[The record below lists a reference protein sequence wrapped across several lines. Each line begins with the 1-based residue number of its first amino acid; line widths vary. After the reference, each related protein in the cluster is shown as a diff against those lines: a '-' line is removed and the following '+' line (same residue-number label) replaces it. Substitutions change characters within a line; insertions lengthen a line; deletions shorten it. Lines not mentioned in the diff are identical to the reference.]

1 MIKIAP
7 SILSAD
13 FACLGEEIK
22 KVELAGADWLHIDVM
37 DGHFVPNLTFGAPVV
52 SKIRPVSELFFDC
65 HLMVENPSSLVDDFV
80 QAGADMLTVHIET
93 EKHIH
98 RLIHNIKGQKSSKG
112 KYVQAGISL
121 NPATPL
127 VLLEELIKDVD
138 MVLLMSVNPGFANQS
153 FIPATIEKIARL
165 KEMIAKTNSK
175 AKIQVDGGIN
185 KDTAPQVIKA
195 GAQILVAGS
204 AIYGATDIK
213 AAIKDLRG

>member
-98 RLIHNIKGQKSSKG
+98 RLIHNIKRQKSSKG
-112 KYVQAGISL
+112 KDMQAGISL

-153 FIPATIEKIARL
+153 FIPATIEKISRL

-204 AIYGATDIK
+204 AIYRATDIK